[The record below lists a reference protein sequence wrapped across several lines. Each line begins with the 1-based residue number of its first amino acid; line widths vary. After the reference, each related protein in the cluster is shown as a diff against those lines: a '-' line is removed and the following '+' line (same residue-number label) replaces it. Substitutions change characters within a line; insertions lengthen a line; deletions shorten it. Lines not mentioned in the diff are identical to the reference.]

1 MERPTVNDTP
11 LSEQEKR
18 VTPSAQ
24 LTVNQRRNAQRRMKR
39 QNETAEERSIRLQA
53 ERERMA
59 STSHERNKRRRLKR
73 LLETNEQRA
82 ERLADERERWYNRRQ
97 EQNQRRRSR
106 RKSDSNEKRAVRRW
120 HDRERWSVRSQEQNK
135 MRRWKRLWEDQWDT
149 ELWLRDQLQW
159 ETNKQQAELCA
170 AHVMEYLYPEDY
182 KWVLKRLREKNM
194 QNLM

>member
-18 VTPSAQ
+18 VTPSAL
-24 LTVNQRRNAQRRMKR
+24 LTVNQRRNAQRMMKR
-39 QNETAEERSIRLQA
+39 QNETAEERSNRLQA

-73 LLETNEQRA
+73 QSETNEQRA

-106 RKSDSNEKRAVRRW
+106 RKSDSNKKRAVRRM
-120 HDRERWSVRSQEQNK
+120 HDREQNIGQLEAKSKTRCAGGSVYGRINGIRNCGSGTSFNG
-135 MRRWKRLWEDQWDT
+135 RRIN
-149 ELWLRDQLQW
+149 
-159 ETNKQQAELCA
+159 NKQNFVQ
-170 AHVMEYLYPEDY
+170 HMWWNTSTQRTTNGYS
-182 KWVLKRLREKNM
+182 RN
-194 QNLM
+194 